1 MSGMDFAFL
10 PDQGF
15 DCMRCGE
22 CCRGGWGVGVEE
34 GCRKRLEGSALL
46 ARLEEGG
53 PVLIT
58 AGLGHRAAEREGHC
72 AFLDERGLCSIQ
84 VEYGEG
90 AKPQGCTRFPFLLL
104 QTPEALLVGVS
115 FCCPA
120 VQLNHGRPL
129 AEWKEWLIEQAGP
142 CPRVGFRPLQAGAG
156 KTLEWSDYLRLEEEL
171 HRDVLESD
179 PARALFRRLQGFCRG
194 LKGSPLVGSG
204 DLDPGLLVLRP
215 YSLAALI
222 GTVEALTPEEAP
234 ALSRALLFG
243 EEVHLHHFGWR
254 GDPQF
259 LLARLDQPG
268 PPELEHETTRYLQAL
283 LFRKW
288 PATERP
294 VLYNLFLL
302 ALIPWL
308 VRLYAWAVADAR
320 KAPAPEAC
328 DAHRAL
334 SWVDRR
340 LLTHSSGL
348 EPLLASLAQGMLH
361 QVEACPVAPAR
372 PELPPRWR
380 LSRVAAAAVVLL
392 AFLGGFFGPSFLRPD
407 AASVALVV
415 AEPAGHGD
423 DPSLLQALQAHHGTA
438 TILLEVQDLENAR
451 LVENLA
457 RSGEEVGALVHPGT
471 SDSALESLRMELDQ
485 SRHIQL
491 QAVYSEVPETGNNL
505 EQKGYR
511 VLRQEPLHLKDSAGV
526 TRLAQTVSEGSVVF
540 VEGGRAAELL
550 VGELARRGL
559 RVTPLSQHA
568 THSTLVPWG

>member
-204 DLDPGLLVLRP
+204 DLDPGLSRIG
-215 YSLAALI
+215 LI
-222 GTVEALTPEEAP
+222 DPPRDRMKRSTCSIPDLGAFVRF
-234 ALSRALLFG
+234 SCS
-243 EEVHLHHFGWR
+243 GWR
-254 GDPQF
+254 
-259 LLARLDQPG
+259 
-268 PPELEHETTRYLQAL
+268 PP
-283 LFRKW
+283 F
-288 PATERP
+288 
-294 VLYNLFLL
+294 
-302 ALIPWL
+302 
-308 VRLYAWAVADAR
+308 
-320 KAPAPEAC
+320 
-328 DAHRAL
+328 
-334 SWVDRR
+334 
-340 LLTHSSGL
+340 
-348 EPLLASLAQGMLH
+348 
-361 QVEACPVAPAR
+361 
-372 PELPPRWR
+372 
-380 LSRVAAAAVVLL
+380 
-392 AFLGGFFGPSFLRPD
+392 
-407 AASVALVV
+407 
-415 AEPAGHGD
+415 
-423 DPSLLQALQAHHGTA
+423 
-438 TILLEVQDLENAR
+438 
-451 LVENLA
+451 
-457 RSGEEVGALVHPGT
+457 
-471 SDSALESLRMELDQ
+471 
-485 SRHIQL
+485 
-491 QAVYSEVPETGNNL
+491 
-505 EQKGYR
+505 
-511 VLRQEPLHLKDSAGV
+511 
-526 TRLAQTVSEGSVVF
+526 
-540 VEGGRAAELL
+540 
-550 VGELARRGL
+550 
-559 RVTPLSQHA
+559 
-568 THSTLVPWG
+568 